1 VNNKLE
7 KMWEKAVVNIENI
20 LKKTQKNAPYI
31 KIIGAYSRLKKKVI
45 TFPAST
51 NVLYLR

>member
-31 KIIGAYSRLKKKVI
+31 KIIGAYPRLKK
-45 TFPAST
+45 TLQFPLQPT
-51 NVLYLR
+51 CYI